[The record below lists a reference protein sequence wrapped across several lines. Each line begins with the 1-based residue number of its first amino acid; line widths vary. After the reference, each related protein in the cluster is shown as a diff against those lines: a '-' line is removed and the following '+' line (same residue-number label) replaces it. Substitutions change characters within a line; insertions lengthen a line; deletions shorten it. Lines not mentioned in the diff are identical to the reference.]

1 MSGQRAPKGRG
12 LHFEDFVVGQRYETA
27 ARTIGEED
35 VMAFARLTGDESPI
49 HIDAGYAARHPLG
62 QRVAHGLLGLSVA
75 VAQAVRL
82 GFLEGTLIA
91 FRGIRE
97 WKFSRPIYFGDS
109 LRARMEVVEVRPA
122 PPLGG
127 GMVTLRVEVVNQRDE
142 MVQQGE
148 WSVVVMGRNKE

>member
-1 MSGQRAPKGRG
+1 MSEKRIPERHG
-12 LHFEDFVVGQRYETA
+12 LHFEDFAIGQRYETE
-27 ARTIGEED
+27 ARAISEQD

-49 HIDAGYAARHPLG
+49 HTDAEYAAHHPLG

-91 FRGIRE
+91 FRWIRE
-97 WKFSRPIYFGDS
+97 WKFSRPVYFGDS

-127 GMVTLRVEVVNQRDE
+127 GLVVLRVEVVNQRDE

-148 WSVVVMGRNKE
+148 WSVLVMGRNKR